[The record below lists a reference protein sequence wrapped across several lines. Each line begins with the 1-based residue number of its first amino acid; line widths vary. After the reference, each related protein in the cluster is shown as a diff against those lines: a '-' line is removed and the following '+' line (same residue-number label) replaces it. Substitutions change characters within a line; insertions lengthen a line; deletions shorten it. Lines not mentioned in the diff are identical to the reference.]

1 MKALL
6 CACVGG
12 GGKGFGVK
20 DTSGGPKPEGPQTS
34 PVTSPFASP
43 GKSCRASALV
53 SVERRRMRRAVM
65 APVRA
70 YVPDLRLQEH
80 RTRLDLTQEAVAEEL
95 GRLAWVHYGMRVGVN
110 ADMVG
115 KWERGEK
122 RPSKLYRRLLC
133 LLYQATEEELGLRRP
148 ISDVNRRDFLRHSAL
163 AGAAVLA
170 FPEWLS
176 RAGATEASDRL
187 AWALER
193 PSRVDLATVSDME
206 TITAAHRRSY
216 RQLSVHALLPQTE
229 SQFEAVTELLQR
241 PQPIAMRQR
250 LIATARETAM
260 LAGTLRFMDLDDFEL
275 GYSNLELAMT

>member
-1 MKALL
+1 
-6 CACVGG
+6 
-12 GGKGFGVK
+12 
-20 DTSGGPKPEGPQTS
+20 
-34 PVTSPFASP
+34 
-43 GKSCRASALV
+43 
-53 SVERRRMRRAVM
+53 M

-70 YVPDLRLQEH
+70 YATNLRLQEH

-95 GRLAWVHYGMRVGVN
+95 ARLAWVHYGMRVGVN

-133 LLYQATEEELGLRRP
+133 LLYQATEEELGLRGP
-148 ISDVNRRDFLRHSAL
+148 ISYVNRRDFLRQSAL
-163 AGAAVLA
+163 AGAAVLT

-176 RAGATEASDRL
+176 RGGATEASDRL
-187 AWALER
+187 AWALEQ

-216 RQLSVHALLPQTE
+216 RQLSVEALLPQTE
-229 SQFEAVTELLQR
+229 SQFQAVTELLQR
-241 PQPIAMRQR
+241 PQPLTLRQR
-250 LIATARETAM
+250 LIATAGETAM

-275 GYSNLELAMT
+275 GHSNLELVSCA